1 MAFSELELK
10 RVEKLVGAYVE
21 RVRPAPSLR
30 SKLDIAFRIAGQSVE
45 IVELRPRW
53 REPHEIGQSPVAKAT
68 FVRSRAVWKVFWIRA
83 DLKWHAYPPRPQVR
97 TIEQFL
103 SLVEEDQA
111 HCFWG

>member
-1 MAFSELELK
+1 M
-10 RVEKLVGAYVE
+10 E

-45 IVELRPRW
+45 IVELR
-53 REPHEIGQSPVAKAT
+53 EPHQIGQSPVAKAT
-68 FVRSRAVWKVFWIRA
+68 FVRSRAVWKVLWMRA

-97 TIEQFL
+97 TVEQFL
-103 SLVEEDQA
+103 SLVEEDQE